1 MSVDLLVMSGG
12 TGLSDKS
19 TCNAFLPLSLKGS
32 RRERREGAP
41 VKREERGSGG
51 EGRQRD
57 STPVMSGG
65 TGLSDKSTCN
75 AFLPLSLK
83 GSRRERREGAPAGA
97 AGREGVGG

>member
-1 MSVDLLVMSGG
+1 MSMDLLVMSGG

-32 RRERREGAP
+32 RRERRERAP

-65 TGLSDKSTCN
+65 RAPVMSDGKAEEVTS
-75 AFLPLSLK
+75 
-83 GSRRERREGAPAGA
+83 
-97 AGREGVGG
+97 